1 MTRLD
6 FIDDF
11 ICECASVFVN
21 VRGRVCSHTFHFVS
35 FCLAVLFTIPIVFD
49 CQTKT
54 FGSSAENRKKKP
66 KKQKKK
72 TTSTHAHTHAHFAF
86 SVTLSYFL
94 SSLNGECSTHVQQS
108 AAIVNQKHLMEYD
121 KRCHFFFFAP
131 LTLSLFESIRFF
143 HCCYCCCCRCRV
155 CIRPSQMITVDPK
168 RFFV

>member
-72 TTSTHAHTHAHFAF
+72 NYEHTRTHPRSFC
-86 SVTLSYFL
+86 FL
-94 SSLNGECSTHVQQS
+94 CHSL
-108 AAIVNQKHLMEYD
+108 L
-121 KRCHFFFFAP
+121 F
-131 LTLSLFESIRFF
+131 SLFVEWRMQHTCLVVSSYCKSKTFNGIR
-143 HCCYCCCCRCRV
+143 
-155 CIRPSQMITVDPK
+155 
-168 RFFV
+168 